1 MHTGKKTRL
10 FHRILA
16 ATATVSLAISLL
28 LSIANPVFAEESSG
42 ANIKGFKWNPGIPI
56 PTVHFSGIE
65 VKTEGGVDAD
75 GKEKNRKVLDVPW
88 LANYIGGVYEYA
100 IGIAII
106 IAAVMM
112 VIGGFQYVTAG
123 GDASR
128 VSAGKDRIV
137 NALVGILLV
146 FGAYLIL
153 NTINTELTRLHSIDV
168 DYLAAQQFVPLAMPP
183 PGVEERGGPASDQT
197 PTLGPKDGEPA
208 VIEGFKK
215 AAPEFGVD
223 SCVALAISTH
233 ETGLKLNIWNGYPR
247 SPKEKAGAWGPGQ
260 VMHDNFVSCPPAKP
274 KALSRALKKKFPDK
288 WPDDTL
294 PCPEQKDK
302 KTELMITDAD
312 ISTYAAVWAMKANDM
327 SPGNEMKALAG
338 YSAGLGSVQR
348 WQQKNGCKSQSVS
361 FTEAMSGDL
370 NAVLKKACLPSEEAV
385 EVPSVVNGK
394 LTSKC
399 GDEDKGYCPHPKV
412 DNTATFRGTCTNGQ
426 TCVAMDTRGMIKYV
440 AGIYKEIKRKY
451 NCQ

>member
-1 MHTGKKTRL
+1 MKKRTCVHLLR
-10 FHRILA
+10 RILA
-16 ATATVSLAISLL
+16 TIAAGVIVVPLF
-28 LSIANPVFAEESSG
+28 LSFTNAAFAQSG
-42 ANIKGFKWNPGIPI
+42 SVDIKGYKPNLGIPI
-56 PTVHFSGIE
+56 PTVHFAGIE
-65 VKTEGGVDAD
+65 LKTVGKTGPD
-75 GKEKNRKVLDVPW
+75 GEQKSATVLDVPW
-88 LANYIGGVYEYA
+88 LGNYIGGVYEYA
-100 IGIAII
+100 IGVAIVV
-106 IAAVMM
+106 AAVMA
-112 VIGGFQYVTAG
+112 VIGGFQYMTAG
-123 GDASR
+123 GDAKR

-137 NALVGILLV
+137 NALIGIVLV
-146 FGAYLIL
+146 LAAYIIL
-153 NTINTELTRLHSIDV
+153 NTINTELTHLRSVDV
-168 DYLAAQQFVPLAMPP
+168 QYVEGQQFVPLAMVP

-208 VIEGFKK
+208 VVEGFKK

-260 VMHDNFVSCPPAKP
+260 VMHANFVSCPPEKP
-274 KALSRALKKKFPDK
+274 KALSLAIKKKFPDK

-312 ISTYAAVWAMKANDM
+312 ISTYAAVWAMKANGM

-338 YSAGLGSVQR
+338 YSAGLGSVQK
-348 WQQKNGCKSQSVS
+348 WQQKNGCKSQPVS

-370 NAVLKKACLPSEEAV
+370 NVVLKKACLPSEEAV
-385 EVPSVVNGK
+385 EVPSIVGGK

-440 AGIYKEIKRKY
+440 AGIYNEIKRKY